1 MSPPKYPGEILY
13 AGELPVIKVLFT
25 SNNADLRCEF
35 RHRDA
40 LRLRLR
46 LSQRRKKF
54 PTGAAE
60 GIIDFDGVEHFF
72 THSVEE
78 RLRLSGH
85 RATRCCGGS
94 VEC

>member
-40 LRLRLR
+40 LRVRLR
-46 LSQRRKKF
+46 ECLKKF
-54 PTGAAE
+54 PTGATE
-60 GIIDFDGVEHFF
+60 GVIDFDGIAHFF
-72 THSVEE
+72 TYEVKLDHV
-78 RLRLSGH
+78 GAAVI
-85 RATRCCGGS
+85 RATRQNGC
-94 VEC
+94 